1 MTIRQRQALWAY
13 AFLAVPA
20 VFYSVIRFYPALDS
34 FWLSFHRWSLLGR
47 PPRFVGVD
55 NYTRL
60 WEDEVFWQALWNSAW
75 YVLYGLPSGLILS
88 FAIAYFLDKV
98 TRGQGLLRA
107 LYFLPYLVSTVAVA
121 WIWRWFYQPPPI
133 GLFNDI
139 LGRFGI
145 PAQPFLLSTA
155 QALPAISAAM
165 VWTSLG
171 FNVVIF
177 LAGIRAIP
185 GDYYEAA
192 RIDGASAWQ
201 VLKRITIPLLKP
213 TIVFLVIINTIQLLR
228 IFDQVFNMTSEGQGG
243 PLNATKPLVMFIYQ
257 TAFVRFDM
265 GYASAG
271 TVVLFLILLAITL
284 VQLRVLGKQPS

>member
-1 MTIRQRQALWAY
+1 MRQRQALWAY
-13 AFLAVPA
+13 TFLAIPA
-20 VFYSVIRFYPALDS
+20 VFYSAIRFYPTLDS
-34 FWLSFHRWSLLGR
+34 FWLSFHRWRLLGG
-47 PPRFVGVD
+47 PPRYVGAD
-55 NYTRL
+55 NYARL
-60 WEDEVFWQALWNSAW
+60 MGDDVFWQAMANSGW
-75 YVLYGLPSGLILS
+75 YVVYGLPTGLLLS
-88 FAIAYFLDKV
+88 FAVAYFLDRV

-121 WIWRWFYQPPPI
+121 WIWRWFYQAPPV
-133 GLFNDI
+133 GLFNAV
-139 LGRFGI
+139 LGLFGVA
-145 PAQPFLLSTA
+145 PQPFLRSTA
-155 QALPAISAAM
+155 QALPAITVTM
-165 VWTSLG
+165 VWTGMG

-192 RIDGASAWQ
+192 RIDGAGAWQ
-201 VLKRITIPLLKP
+201 ILRRITLPLLKP
-213 TIVFLVIINTIQLLR
+213 TIVFLVIINTIHLLR
-228 IFDQVFNMTSEGQGG
+228 IFDQVFNMSAEGQGG

-284 VQLRVLGKQPS
+284 IQLRVLDRKPA

>member
-1 MTIRQRQALWAY
+1 MRQRQALWAY

-20 VFYSVIRFYPALDS
+20 IFYSLIRFYPALQS
-34 FWLSFHRWSLLGR
+34 FWLSFHRWSLLGQE
-47 PPRFVGVD
+47 PRYVGID
-55 NYTRL
+55 NYARL
-60 WEDEVFWQALWNSAW
+60 AGDPVFWQALLNSAW
-75 YVLYGLPSGLILS
+75 YVLYGLPTGLLLS
-88 FAIAYFLDKV
+88 FTIAYFLDKI

-139 LGRFGI
+139 LGLIGV
-145 PAQPFLLSTA
+145 PPQPFLRSTA
-155 QALPAISAAM
+155 QALPSITAAA
-165 VWTSLG
+165 VWTGLG

-177 LAGIRAIP
+177 LAGLRAIP
-185 GDYYEAA
+185 SDYYEAA
-192 RIDGASAWQ
+192 RIDGANKWQ
-201 VLKRITIPLLKP
+201 VLRRITLPLMRP
-213 TIVFLVIINTIQLLR
+213 TILFVVIINSIQLLR
-228 IFDQVFNMTSEGQGG
+228 TFDQVFNMTAEGQGG

-284 VQLRVLGKQPS
+284 IQLRVLGRRGA

>member
-13 AFLAVPA
+13 AFLAIPA

-47 PPRFVGVD
+47 APRFVGVD
-55 NYTRL
+55 NYRRL
-60 WEDEVFWQALWNSAW
+60 WEDEVFWQALLNSAW
-75 YVLYGLPSGLILS
+75 YVLYGLPSGLVLS

-133 GLFNDI
+133 GLFNDV
-139 LGRFGI
+139 LGMLGLAPR
-145 PAQPFLLSTA
+145 PFLLSTT
-155 QALPAISAAM
+155 QALPSITAAM

-177 LAGIRAIP
+177 LAGLRAIP
-185 GDYYEAA
+185 SDYYEAA

-201 VLKRITIPLLKP
+201 VLRRITVPLLKP

-228 IFDQVFNMTSEGQGG
+228 IFDHVFNMTAEGQGG

-265 GYASAG
+265 GYASAA
-271 TVVLFLILLAITL
+271 TVVLFVILLAITL
-284 VQLRVLGKQPS
+284 VQLRILGRKPS

>member
-13 AFLAVPA
+13 AFLAIPA

-34 FWLSFHRWSLLGR
+34 LWLSFHRWSLLGR
-47 PPRFVGVD
+47 APRYVGMD
-55 NYTRL
+55 NYRRL
-60 WEDEVFWQALWNSAW
+60 WEDDVFWQALWNSAW

-139 LGRFGI
+139 LGAFGI
-145 PAQPFLLSTA
+145 PPQPFLLSTQ
-155 QALPAISAAM
+155 QALPAITAAM

-177 LAGIRAIP
+177 LAGLRAIP
-185 GDYYEAA
+185 ADYYEAA

-201 VLKRITIPLLKP
+201 VLRRITLPLLKP
-213 TIVFLVIINTIQLLR
+213 TVVFLVIINTIQLLR
-228 IFDQVFNMTSEGQGG
+228 IFDHVFNMTAEGQGG

-284 VQLRVLGKQPS
+284 IQLRILSRKPA

>member
-1 MTIRQRQALWAY
+1 MRQRQSLWAY
-13 AFLAVPA
+13 AFLALPA
-20 VFYSVIRFYPALDS
+20 VFYGAIRFYPALDS
-34 FWLSFHRWSLLGR
+34 FWLSFHRWRLLGGA
-47 PPRFVGVD
+47 PRYVGGD
-55 NYTRL
+55 NYVRL
-60 WEDEVFWQALWNSAW
+60 MGDDVFWQALANSGW
-75 YVLYGLPSGLILS
+75 YVLYGLPTGLLLS
-88 FAIAYFLDKV
+88 FAVAYFLDRV

-121 WIWRWFYQPPPI
+121 WIWRWFYQAPPV
-133 GLFNDI
+133 GLFNAV
-139 LGRFGI
+139 LGLFGVA
-145 PAQPFLLSTA
+145 PQPFLRSTA
-155 QALPAISAAM
+155 QALPAITATM
-165 VWTSLG
+165 VWTGMG

-192 RIDGASAWQ
+192 RIDGAGAWQ
-201 VLKRITIPLLKP
+201 ILRRITLPLLKP

-228 IFDQVFNMTSEGQGG
+228 IFDQVFNMSAEGQGG

-284 VQLRVLGKQPS
+284 IQLRVLGRKPT